1 MPGVGVRGGVVG
13 CETLTLGDGGVE
25 AEELGD
31 GYADGGE
38 GEGGA
43 EPG

>member
-1 MPGVGVRGGVVG
+1 MAEVVRARRVCGSEAFAFV
-13 CETLTLGDGGVE
+13 DGGVE

-38 GEGGA
+38 GEGGT

>member
-1 MPGVGVRGGVVG
+1 MVGIVRV
-13 CETLTLGDGGVE
+13 LGLQAFAFGNGGVE
-25 AEELGD
+25 AEELRD